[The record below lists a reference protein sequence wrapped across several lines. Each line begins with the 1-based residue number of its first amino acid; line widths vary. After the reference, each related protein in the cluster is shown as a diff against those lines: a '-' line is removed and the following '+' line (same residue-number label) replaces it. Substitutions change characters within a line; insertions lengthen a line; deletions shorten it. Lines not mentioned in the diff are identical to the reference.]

1 MALPVGF
8 YVCGKFLYQFFR
20 GEKEKSVCIRE
31 ERRLMILLSQRKKKQ
46 ERKTLYSCFSISNL
60 IIICLQQK
68 SLLQKKFPCWE
79 KIKMIFP
86 YLCFFISFGKQ
97 CFARFV
103 CVVMRSSIAF
113 LSLTLMKTVTVPILF
128 SLPPSATSLITHLLF
143 SSTDF

>member
-1 MALPVGF
+1 M
-8 YVCGKFLYQFFR
+8 CGKFLYQFFR

-46 ERKTLYSCFSISNL
+46 ERKTLYSSFSISNL
-60 IIICLQQK
+60 IIICLQK

-86 YLCFFISFGKQ
+86 YLSFFISFGKQ